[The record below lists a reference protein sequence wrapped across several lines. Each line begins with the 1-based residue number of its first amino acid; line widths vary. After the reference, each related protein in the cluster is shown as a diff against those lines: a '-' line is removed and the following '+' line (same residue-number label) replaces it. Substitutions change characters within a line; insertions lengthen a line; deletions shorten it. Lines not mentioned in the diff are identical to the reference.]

1 MIRYIIA
8 AVAVLGLAGTGAL
21 AQEAAAPPS
30 VTLKGS
36 AGMGVAYEAATESV
50 DEMEGMTET
59 ESVIK
64 WISDFDIAMSSS
76 GTTDGGLTFGATAS
90 IESNQSGDNEITD
103 SEVFISGE
111 SWTIKIGSLDP
122 ASNKGQS
129 LGDIGFVGAGVDDLA
144 EIGGT
149 QADVELSFS
158 LGTATLAITAGQTS
172 SDKKVEV
179 TPAVEYAAATYE
191 QVEQTRTYF
200 WITDTT
206 NAASGTAANKL
217 SKYEDPVKFDTSV
230 VGRETFEY
238 KTKLDISTTAADE
251 EEIENFYIHKL
262 TAENI
267 AATDGTFADVNESTH
282 AVGDLVVILVV
293 GEQDDVTGTANA
305 GDDVDVDSDKAGSQQ
320 DTKDEVATP
329 DQLRLL
335 NNHQLNYAEENE
347 TINGKMLTA
356 EVMAE
361 SAVMKTVTSQDT
373 EWAAGVSFA
382 LGSTTVGIGMDS
394 EKLMQASVSADLGAF
409 SGKLFYARQK
419 MDDDMKTTGTGVE
432 IGISTDDSGNTNINA
447 IYAQNKA
454 ETGETSTTEKGF
466 GVGVSHG
473 LGGGAIL
480 KAGFAKVKDQ
490 TKASVGVSMSF

>member
-1 MIRYIIA
+1 MIRKLMVAI
-8 AVAVLGLAGTGAL
+8 AVLGFAGSGAL
-21 AQEAAAPPS
+21 AQEAAATPS

-36 AGMGVAYEAATESV
+36 AGMGVAYEGATEGV
-50 DEMEGMTET
+50 DEMGGMTET
-59 ESVIK
+59 DSMIK

-149 QADVELSFS
+149 EADVELSFS

-179 TPAVEYAAATYE
+179 TPAVKYAAATYE
-191 QVEQTRTYF
+191 QVEQTNF
-200 WITDTT
+200 WITNTAAPA
-206 NAASGTAANKL
+206 AASTNKL
-217 SKYEDPVKFDTSV
+217 NKYENPVVFTVSV
-230 VGRETFEY
+230 IGRETFPY
-238 KTKLDISTTAADE
+238 ITVPDNPTTTTVDE
-251 EEIENFYIHKL
+251 EEIETFYIHTL
-262 TAENI
+262 TQTDLDETTNGHIFAEI
-267 AATDGTFADVNESTH
+267 TDDSND
-282 AVGDLVVILVV
+282 VGDKVVIKVMGV
-293 GEQDDVTGTANA
+293 QDSVTGTANA
-305 GDDVDVDSDKAGSQQ
+305 GDIDPVKAGPQA
-320 DTKDEVATP
+320 DEP
-329 DQLRLL
+329 DAIADSTELRIASERRM
-335 NNHQLNYAEENE
+335 NYSEE
-347 TINGKMLTA
+347 TVNGEMLTA
-356 EVMAE
+356 EVMAKD
-361 SAVMKTVTSQDT
+361 AVMKTVTSQDT
-373 EWAAGVSFA
+373 QWAAGVSFA

-454 ETGETSTTEKGF
+454 EMGEMSTTEKGF

-473 LGGGAIL
+473 LGGGASL
-480 KAGFAKVKDQ
+480 AAGFAKVEDQ
-490 TKASVGVSMSF
+490 TKASVGVTMSF